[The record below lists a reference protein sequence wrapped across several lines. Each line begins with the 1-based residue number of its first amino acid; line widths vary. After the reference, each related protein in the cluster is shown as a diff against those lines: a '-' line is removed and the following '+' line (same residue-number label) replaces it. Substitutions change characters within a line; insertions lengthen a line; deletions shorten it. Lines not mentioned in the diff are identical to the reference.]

1 MNIKEVAEKAG
12 VSITTV
18 SRVLNN
24 PEMVSEKTKSKVMNV
39 MDQLNY
45 TPNWFA
51 RHLQKS
57 RTNVI
62 GMLIPDTLEQSY
74 MEITKGVEKIARQKN
89 CSIILCSTEFDPE
102 IEAGYITT
110 LAERSIDGLILTSP
124 SIDQKQFSRLKSRN
138 IPFVLIG
145 KTEFIHEANTVCTN
159 NDTAAEE
166 AVEYLITSGRKN
178 IAVILS
184 DNPESDNRD
193 KLAGCRR
200 ALQKHGLVLH
210 PSNIL
215 HAENT
220 LENGYIA
227 FSKLLEKPNR
237 PDAVFIATDTM
248 ALGAVEKLN
257 QAGLT
262 PEEIAI
268 IGFDDLN
275 VGAVIEPKLT
285 TVTKPSYRMGMTAG
299 RLLFDM
305 IEEEDTDDDFQT
317 IVLQSRLKIRKSCGN
332 KERLKEIW

>member
-24 PEMVSEKTKSKVMNV
+24 PEMVSEKTRDKVMSI

-89 CSIILCSTEFDPE
+89 CSIILCSTEFDPD
-102 IEAGYITT
+102 IEADYITT
-110 LAERSIDGLILTSP
+110 LTERSIDGLILTSP
-124 SIDQKQFSRLKSRN
+124 SIDRKQFARLKSRDV
-138 IPFVLIG
+138 PFVLIG
-145 KTEFIHEANTVCTN
+145 KTEFMEEANTVCTN
-159 NDTAAEE
+159 DDTAAEE
-166 AVEYLITSGRKN
+166 AVNYLIQSGRKN
-178 IAVILS
+178 IAIILS
-184 DNPESDNRD
+184 DHPESDNHD
-193 KLAGCRR
+193 KLTGCRH
-200 ALQKHGLVLH
+200 ALQKHGLILH
-210 PSNIL
+210 PDNIL

-227 FSKLLEKPNR
+227 FSKLLEMPNR

-248 ALGAVEKLN
+248 ALGAIEKLN

-262 PEEIAI
+262 PEKIAV
-268 IGFDDLN
+268 IGFDDLK

-305 IEEEDTDDDFQT
+305 IEEEDADDDPQT

>member
-24 PEMVSEKTKSKVMNV
+24 PEMVSEKTKNKVMSV

-89 CSIILCSTEFDPE
+89 CSIILCSTEFDPD
-102 IEAGYITT
+102 IEADYITT
-110 LAERSIDGLILTSP
+110 LTERSIDGLILTSP
-124 SIDQKQFSRLKSRN
+124 SIDQKQFSRLKNRDV
-138 IPFVLIG
+138 PFVLIG
-145 KTEFIHEANTVCTN
+145 KTKFMDEANTVCTN
-159 NDTAAEE
+159 DDTAAEE
-166 AVEYLITSGRKN
+166 AVDYLIQSGRKN
-178 IAVILS
+178 IAIILS
-184 DNPESDNRD
+184 DHPESDNHD
-193 KLAGCRR
+193 KLTGCRR
-200 ALQKHGLVLH
+200 ALQKHGLILH
-210 PSNIL
+210 PDNIL

-227 FSKLLEKPNR
+227 FSKLL

-248 ALGAVEKLN
+248 ALGAIEKLN

-262 PEEIAI
+262 PEDVAV
-268 IGFDDLN
+268 IGFDDLK

-305 IEEEDTDDDFQT
+305 IEEEDADDDPQT